1 MEMQDC
7 RKIKFCGSNFSGE
20 LTQITGSAWS
30 PEVSGT
36 TVTMAMALA
45 FVTTPGGGTV
55 CLIWWAD
62 VSQGPFV
69 PPQKAVVLAAQ
80 GNGVC
85 VPPPGGRRKSTRGDI
100 ALLAVSNQGRA
111 INESAWGQAGW
122 LCALVQVSIKVFS
135 ISSAH
140 LRS

>member
-1 MEMQDC
+1 MQENKVLWEQFQWRADTDYRQC
-7 RKIKFCGSNFSGE
+7 VSP
-20 LTQITGSAWS
+20 TWS

-36 TVTMAMALA
+36 AVTMAMALA
-45 FVTTPGGGTV
+45 FVTTPGGGMV

-122 LCALVQVSIKVFS
+122 LCASVQLSIKAFS

>member
-1 MEMQDC
+1 MQENKVLWEQFQWRADTDYRQC
-7 RKIKFCGSNFSGE
+7 VSP
-20 LTQITGSAWS
+20 TWS

-36 TVTMAMALA
+36 AVTMAMALA
-45 FVTTPGGGTV
+45 FVTTPGGGMV

-85 VPPPGGRRKSTRGDI
+85 VPPPGGRRKSTRGGF

-122 LCALVQVSIKVFS
+122 LCALVQLSIKAFS

>member
-1 MEMQDC
+1 MQENKVLWEQFQWRADTDYRQC
-7 RKIKFCGSNFSGE
+7 VSP
-20 LTQITGSAWS
+20 TWS

-36 TVTMAMALA
+36 AVTMAMALA
-45 FVTTPGGGTV
+45 FVTTPGGGMV

-85 VPPPGGRRKSTRGDI
+85 VPPPGGRRKSTRGGF

-122 LCALVQVSIKVFS
+122 LCASVQLSIKAFS
-135 ISSAH
+135 ISSTH